1 MAEAMPFP
9 SKPCSLAC
17 TPRPER
23 LCSRK
28 RAFSQAHF
36 AEWKSDDLGLD
47 KRRDDRISHRS
58 LMRIPVARFIHRLP
72 ALMALLILCA
82 ASALAQQKTSDSE
95 RQLFNSVNQERKAH
109 GLPALKSDEALTAAA
124 RAHAQ
129 RMAEQ
134 GTISHQLPGEPPL
147 PTRAK
152 AAGARFSWLSENVDE
167 GQNAAAIHQSF
178 MKSPQHRANILDT
191 DMDSAGIGI
200 AERNG
205 QLFAVEDFSK
215 AK

>member
-1 MAEAMPFP
+1 
-9 SKPCSLAC
+9 
-17 TPRPER
+17 
-23 LCSRK
+23 
-28 RAFSQAHF
+28 
-36 AEWKSDDLGLD
+36 
-47 KRRDDRISHRS
+47 
-58 LMRIPVARFIHRLP
+58 MRIPVARFIHRLP
-72 ALMALLILCA
+72 ALIALLILCA
-82 ASALAQQKTSDSE
+82 ASALAQQKTSDAE

-109 GLPALKSDEALTAAA
+109 GVPALKSDEALTTAA

-147 PTRAK
+147 PTRVK
-152 AAGARFSWLSENVDE
+152 AAGAHFSWLSENVDE